1 MAEERLG
8 AGEERARLL
17 VEVGAQRLR
26 RERAG
31 QLALR
36 AVQAGGE
43 AQRRLGRGGLRS
55 EQLGPLRAFRQ
66 GREDVS
72 ACGRHPS
79 LAGTTWDGAAAPIPW

>member
-1 MAEERLG
+1 MAKEGLG
-8 AGEERARLL
+8 AGEEWAGLL
-17 VEVGAQRLR
+17 VEIGAQRSR
-26 RERAG
+26 REGTG

-36 AVQAGGE
+36 AIQAGGE

-55 EQLGPLRAFRQ
+55 EQVGPLRALRQ

-79 LAGTTWDGAAAPIPW
+79 LAGTTWDGATAPIPW